1 MWVCAALYLCKLN
14 IFGFLGLF
22 VGQMLHMKK
31 QPRVLG
37 RGYYYFL
44 IKKIQNNN
52 LKRKKIS
59 LLKTKQSYITDS
71 PMLCISRQF
80 TELVVQ
86 ISKLLFNLKNVP
98 IVLKL
103 DLLTSCLLSD
113 HSGVWSEPKTHF
125 STTNIYRAASGR
137 DVGAKSPASFH
148 NFSRPPVNSVAQLS
162 DIGFWAR
169 AGPGT
174 ARQDV
179 GWFWHR
185 GSQFLIG

>member
-22 VGQMLHMKK
+22 VGKMLHMKK

-52 LKRKKIS
+52 LKRKKFS

-71 PMLCISRQF
+71 PMLCISLQF
-80 TELVVQ
+80 TGLVVQ
-86 ISKLLFNLKNVP
+86 ISKFLFNLKNFP

-113 HSGVWSEPKTHF
+113 HSGVWSEPKNTFFYNKHLQSCFWTWRGGEVSCFF
-125 STTNIYRAASGR
+125 SQLLEASSKFSGTTLRYRVLGQSWAGNR
-137 DVGAKSPASFH
+137 PAGCGLVLAP
-148 NFSRPPVNSVAQLS
+148 R
-162 DIGFWAR
+162 
-169 AGPGT
+169 
-174 ARQDV
+174 
-179 GWFWHR
+179 
-185 GSQFLIG
+185 